1 MRKMFLLLLV
11 AVACEASGIDE
22 AGSGCLRI
30 AFAEECE
37 DVTRAQPEI
46 PDTGDFIITVTDS
59 KGKKIYSGSYG
70 ACPEMLEVPSGSY
83 VVKALSSAFDKPAFS
98 SPQYGDEQCVIVPK
112 GGVADVRLLCAQ
124 QNCGIRLKVAPEF
137 LTACPEGVLFL
148 KSAQGKLMYGYS
160 ERRSAYFVPGQ
171 ISLLLDKGGIS
182 ETLMVRTLQAGEM
195 LDLKVNVAGSS
206 ASASGEPSARIKV
219 AVDTSRIWMSG
230 TCLIGEDSEKG
241 DDSSR
246 ALTVSQ
252 ASESAGTEDV
262 WVAGYIVGGDLTSAS
277 ASFSAPFKS
286 RTNILLGSKSSSS
299 VKASCLSVQL
309 PAGEFRDALNLVDNP
324 LLLGKKVYIR
334 GDIVD
339 AYYGIPGLKNVSDYK
354 M

>member
-59 KGKKIYSGSYG
+59 KGKKIYSGAYG
-70 ACPEMLEVPSGSY
+70 SCPETLEVPSGSY
-83 VVKALSSAFDKPAFS
+83 VVTALSSSFDKPAFS
-98 SPQYGDEQCVIVPK
+98 SPQYGDEQCVVVPN
-112 GGVADVRLLCAQ
+112 GGVADVSLLCTQ
-124 QNCGIRLKVAPEF
+124 QNCAIRLKVAPEF
-137 LTACPEGVLFL
+137 LTTYPDGVLFL
-148 KSAQGKLMYGYS
+148 KSARGKLMYGYS
-160 ERRSAYFVPGQ
+160 ERRAAYFIPGQ
-171 ISLLLDKGGIS
+171 VSLLLDEGGIS
-182 ETLMVRTLQAGEM
+182 ETLMTRTLQAGEM
-195 LDLKVNVAGSS
+195 LDLKVNVAKSS
-206 ASASGEPSARIKV
+206 SSISGEPSARIRV
-219 AVDTSRIWMSG
+219 AVDTSCIWISDTYVVG
-230 TCLIGEDSEKG
+230 GGPNKG
-241 DDSSR
+241 DDASC

-286 RTNILLGSKSSSS
+286 RTNILLGPKSSSS
-299 VKASCLSVQL
+299 LKSSCLSVQL